1 MNGKMIV
8 VSAPSGS
15 GKTTI
20 VKSLLETRKDIS
32 FSVSA
37 TSRPPRHNEVDGR
50 DYYFLSTADFRKKI
64 DEAAFVE
71 WEEVYNGHYYGTLKS
86 EVERIW
92 QQGRHVIFDVDVKG
106 GINIKN
112 QYADRCLSLFIQAPS
127 VDELEKRLRNR
138 STDGEE
144 TIRER
149 IAKAAFEMSFA
160 KLFDEIVVND
170 NLEEATAK
178 AEKLVSEFLT

>member
-1 MNGKMIV
+1 MIV

-20 VKSLLETRKDIS
+20 VKAILEANPRVS
-32 FSVSA
+32 FSISA
-37 TSRPPRHNEVDGR
+37 CSRPPRNNEKDGI
-50 DYYFLSTADFRKKI
+50 DYYFLGKEDFRKKI
-64 DEAAFVE
+64 DEDAFVE

-106 GINIKN
+106 GLNIKN
-112 QYADRCLSLFIQAPS
+112 QFGDRCLALFIKAPS
-127 VDELEKRLRNR
+127 VEELEKRLRNR

-149 IAKAAFEMSFA
+149 LAKAAYEMTFA
-160 KLFDEIVVND
+160 KLFDHIIVND
-170 NLEEATAK
+170 NLEIAIEKTQK
-178 AEKLVSEFLT
+178 TVSDFLAENP